1 MRLSTTFV
9 PVRKIKPSVSRWNFS
24 EEIVEQAARLVTKV
38 EGIISPLVL
47 RRESNSESYQVMY
60 GNFEYYVAARAS
72 ELEPRI
78 CETIAAFIIEPEDE
92 AIVQEQINLFRYSQ
106 QFSEIIQFQP
116 ASDLESR
123 LKSLELRQADLE
135 FRQRSLEMQK
145 AQTLSSGTVK
155 QQMYGAEQSSSQR
168 ANLLAAFNDL
178 ERTALLQYLRRT
190 GLTGRNA
197 EKIVEMIEDER
208 QRQPFGSLKEVV
220 TRIKGLTYEKM
231 VDLIEVL

>member
-1 MRLSTTFV
+1 MRLSITFV

-24 EEIVEQAARLVTKV
+24 EEVVEQAARLVTKV

-47 RRESNSESYQVMY
+47 RRESNSESYEVMY

-78 CETIAAFIIEPEDE
+78 CETIAAFIIEPADE
-92 AIVQEQINLFRYSQ
+92 AIVQEQINLFRQPQS
-106 QFSEIIQFQP
+106 FSETNEFEP

-123 LKSLELRQADLE
+123 LKHLELRQADLE
-135 FRQRSLEMQK
+135 SRQRSLEMQK
-145 AQTLSSGTVK
+145 IQGVK
-155 QQMYGAEQSSSQR
+155 QQAYMAKQPSLQKT
-168 ANLLAAFNDL
+168 NLLAAFNEF
-178 ERTALLQYLRRT
+178 ERSALLQYLKQA

-231 VDLIEVL
+231 VDLIEVS